1 MTIVFSRGLTKFDSH
16 PQRFEVPNL
25 DAFAEKVNA
34 WRQPTKGRGYVCAPF
49 ADGHRCKDSAEPS
62 RLLALDLDRI
72 DAGVYA
78 DVCMYLASFAGVG
91 WPTHSS
97 TPEAPRLRG
106 FLLLDRAASR
116 DELLR
121 LGSALKAELEER
133 FPGALKIDTSVFRPE
148 QPNYL
153 APPKVE
159 LARWFGEAIAV
170 DAWLAK
176 PTAVLPAGESSKSA
190 SERADEQAET
200 DPVYR
205 ALRERGALLVANG
218 KPGMFNVLCPCADR
232 HTSPSSASSTVYK
245 MPRFDG
251 RRWGAFQ
258 CLHEHCRGRDQKEFL
273 EALGL
278 DPAAVWRE
286 QAGSTPTQFSFGA
299 GDDTPQP
306 VDIFRTVAAPALDPS
321 DFPALLQ
328 DLAVPLAKAAG
339 HDPAAYLMAGLVAGA
354 AATSDALRLLIDP
367 DTSWFESARLW
378 VLLLG
383 APGTAKTPA
392 VRAGMAPLF
401 ELHRQLVERHEAAL
415 AALAEDEPKP
425 PRPAIYTSDPTV
437 EALSDV
443 LVANP
448 RGVIAVFEELDS
460 WLGSHDAYR
469 NGGGSKDR
477 GEWLR
482 LFDGGPHQVD
492 RVKRGSVFVPNWG
505 VSIIGATTPAGLKR
519 HAKALPPDGLIQR
532 FLPVLV
538 RSMGAP
544 TATLGERETI
554 EPCRRRLAE
563 RMVEL
568 YNAPTGVVRLAP
580 DAARM
585 FAERRDQLRG
595 EVEAV
600 AAFSEPFAG
609 HVAKNAGLIARV
621 ALTMH
626 ALTNGAAARETLL
639 DAETMRGAIALVRKL
654 TRHALAM
661 FDMLGGGDD
670 GALSVARAAARS
682 IVAGN
687 LTELTRRDLIHACR
701 PFRDATDTAK
711 EAALRFLVDA
721 AWLTPLDGSRQY
733 AGRATGYVVH
743 PSVHVKFAAEGEEL
757 KARRSVVRELLA
769 G

>member
-1 MTIVFSRGLTKFDSH
+1 MNAAATLPSTEVDLASARRFLDLLAGSEAVTFQCFDDRGEDRTLARILHGHIEEHAAALRRLNEAGAGIFW
-16 PQRFEVPNL
+16 VPNRL
-25 DAFAEKVNA
+25 D
-34 WRQPTKGRGYVCAPF
+34 GRGRRAQNVVGIRAVFLDLDGAPLAPVAEAPAPPHAIIESSPGRYHAYWLVADCKLEQFAGLQKALAMKFGGDPSVHDLPRCMRLPGFVHRKAAPF
-49 ADGHRCKDSAEPS
+49 VS
-62 RLLALDLDRI
+62 RLLQANPAPPFAAVDLVRRL
-72 DAGVYA
+72 G
-78 DVCMYLASFAGVG
+78 L
-91 WPTHSS
+91 
-97 TPEAPRLRG
+97 PECRAEPQG
-106 FLLLDRAASR
+106 ARAASAGGLVPAGGR
-116 DELLR
+116 NRALASLGGGLRR
-121 LGSALKAELEER
+121 LGLSAHAIDA
-133 FPGALKIDTSVFRPE
+133 ALQRVNNECCTP
-148 QPNYL
+148 PL
-153 APPKVE
+153 APEEVSRVACSV
-159 LARWFGEAIAV
+159 ARY
-170 DAWLAK
+170 
-176 PTAVLPAGESSKSA
+176 PAGEPPA
-190 SERADEQAET
+190 APADEA
-200 DPVYR
+200 
-205 ALRERGALLVANG
+205 
-218 KPGMFNVLCPCADR
+218 
-232 HTSPSSASSTVYK
+232 
-245 MPRFDG
+245 
-251 RRWGAFQ
+251 
-258 CLHEHCRGRDQKEFL
+258 
-273 EALGL
+273 
-278 DPAAVWRE
+278 
-286 QAGSTPTQFSFGA
+286 
-299 GDDTPQP
+299 QP
-306 VDIFRTVAAPALDPS
+306 VDIFRTVTAPALDPG

-339 HDPAAYLMAGLVAGA
+339 HDVGAYLMASLVAGA
-354 AATSDALRLLIDP
+354 AATSDALRLMIDP

-392 VRAGMAPLF
+392 IRAGMAPLF
-401 ELHRQLVERHEAAL
+401 ELHRQLVERHEATL
-415 AALAEDEPKP
+415 AALGEDEPKP
-425 PRPAIYTSDPTV
+425 PRPAIFTTDPTV

-492 RVKRGSVFVPNWG
+492 RVKRGSVFVQNWG
-505 VSIIGATTPAGLKR
+505 VSIVGATTPAGLKR

-538 RSMGAP
+538 RPMGTP
-544 TATLGERETI
+544 TATPGERECI

-568 YNAPTGVVRLAP
+568 FHAPTGVVRLAP

-585 FAERRDQLRG
+585 FAERRNQLRA
-595 EVEAV
+595 EVEAA

-609 HVAKNAGLIARV
+609 HVAKHAGLIARV

-626 ALTNGAAARETLL
+626 AITHGAAAHETLL

-661 FDMLGGGDD
+661 FDLLGGGDD
-670 GALSVARAAARS
+670 GALAVARAAARS
-682 IVAGN
+682 IVAGA
-687 LTELTRRDLIHACR
+687 LTEIKRSDLIRTCSQ
-701 PFRDATDTAK
+701 FRGAPDAVK

-743 PSVHVKFAAEGEEL
+743 PAVHVKFAAEGEEL
-757 KARRSVVRELLA
+757 KARRAVVRELLA

>member
-1 MTIVFSRGLTKFDSH
+1 MTIVFSRGMTKFDAH
-16 PQRFEVPNL
+16 PKRFEVPNL
-25 DAFAEKVNA
+25 DAFIAKVDQ

-49 ADGHRCKDSAEPS
+49 ADGHRCKDSAEPT
-62 RLLALDLDRI
+62 RLLALDLDTI
-72 DAGVYA
+72 DADIYA
-78 DVCMYLASFAGVG
+78 DVCMYLATFAGTG

-106 FLLLDRAASR
+106 FLLLDREASR

-121 LGSALKAELEER
+121 LGSVLKAELEAR
-133 FPGALKIDTSVFRPE
+133 FPGALKIDATVFRAE

-153 APPKVE
+153 APPKVK
-159 LARWFGEAIAV
+159 LSRFYGDPIDV

-190 SERADEQAET
+190 GERVDEQAEA

-205 ALRERGALLVANG
+205 ALRERGAILGANG
-218 KPGMFNVLCPCADR
+218 KPGWFNVRCPCGDR
-232 HTSPSSASSTVYK
+232 HDIESSASSTVYK
-245 MPRFDG
+245 LPHHDG

-258 CLHEHCRGRDQKEFL
+258 CLHDHCRGRDQREFL

-278 DPAAVWRE
+278 DPVAVWRE
-286 QAGSTPTQFSFGA
+286 QAGSTPTQFSFGTGA
-299 GDDTPQP
+299 DTPQP
-306 VDIFRTVAAPALDPS
+306 IDIFRAVVAPALEPS
-321 DFPALLQ
+321 DFPALLH

-339 HDPAAYLMAGLVAGA
+339 HDVGAYLMAGLAAGA
-354 AATSDALRLLIDP
+354 AATNDALRLLIDP

-383 APGTAKTPA
+383 SPGAAKTPA
-392 VRAGMAPLF
+392 IRAAMAPLF
-401 ELHRQLVERHEAAL
+401 DLHRQLVEQHAATVAAL
-415 AALAEDEPKP
+415 DDDAEKP
-425 PRPAIYTSDPTV
+425 PTPAVFTNDPTT

-460 WLGSHDAYR
+460 WIGAHDAYR
-469 NGGGSKDR
+469 GGVGSKDR

-482 LFDGGPHQVD
+482 IFDGGPHQVH

-505 VSIIGATTPAGLKR
+505 VSILGATTPAALRR
-519 HAKALPPDGLIQR
+519 HARGLPPDGLIQR

-538 RSMGAP
+538 RPMAAP

-563 RMVEL
+563 RMLEL
-568 YNAPTGVVRLAP
+568 YHAPTGVVRLAP

-609 HVAKNAGLIARV
+609 HVAKHAGLIARV

-626 ALTNGAAARETLL
+626 AVTNGAAARETLL
-639 DAETMRGAIALVRKL
+639 DAETMRGAISLVRKL

-701 PFRDATDTAK
+701 PFRDATDAAK

-733 AGRATGYVVH
+733 SGRATGYVVH

-757 KARRSVVRELLA
+757 KTRRALVRELL
-769 G
+769 GG